1 MARIPTFVLSYRVL
15 FRYFLFVYFLSSLD
29 QQTADI
35 EKRMSALENGEAI
48 LDQLHLQVEM
58 QKEMERITSQSDD
71 DKLLSDLENSADE
84 DEVGR
89 ALGCR

>member
-1 MARIPTFVLSYRVL
+1 
-15 FRYFLFVYFLSSLD
+15 
-29 QQTADI
+29 
-35 EKRMSALENGEAI
+35 MSALENGEAI

-84 DEVGR
+84 DQV
-89 ALGCR
+89 CRKRR